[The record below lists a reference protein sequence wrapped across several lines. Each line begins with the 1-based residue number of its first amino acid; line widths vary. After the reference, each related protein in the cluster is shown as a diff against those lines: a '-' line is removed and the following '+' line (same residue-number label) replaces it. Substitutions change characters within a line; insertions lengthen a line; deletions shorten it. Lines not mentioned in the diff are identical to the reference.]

1 MKTKLFLTL
10 LFVLAIA
17 GTEAQPRLRI
27 AVGAGLY
34 TIESNNLT
42 GQSYSPSFSLSAEY
56 RALDFGSQ
64 GHLYAGIDLKYMRS
78 TWERVST
85 SDPSQTIRNIDN
97 LCYWA
102 VRSSFAYDLWGG
114 AMQFYA
120 GGAAGLRSNRQDYD
134 KTAGATVSTNF
145 KKLELYGRAFLGAR
159 VRLLPWLGVFA
170 EAGAPVHTVLG
181 GVSVDF

>member
-1 MKTKLFLTL
+1 MKTRLYFTL

-17 GTEAQPRLRI
+17 GAEAQPRLRI
-27 AVGAGLY
+27 AAGAGLY
-34 TIESNNLT
+34 TVESNKLT
-42 GQSYSPSFSLSAEY
+42 GHSYSPSFSLSAEY
-56 RALDFGSQ
+56 RALDFGTQ
-64 GHLYAGIDLKYMRS
+64 GHLYAGVDLKYMRS

-85 SDPSQTIRNIDN
+85 SDPSQTTRDIDN

-102 VRSSFAYDLWGG
+102 VRSAFAYDLWGG
-114 AMQFYA
+114 AAQLYA
-120 GGAAGLRSNRQDYD
+120 GGAAGIRTDRQDYD

-145 KKLELYGRAFLGAR
+145 KKLELYGRGFVGAR

-170 EAGAPVHTVLG
+170 EAGAPVHSILG